1 LLNRFGPFSLV
12 LLEPYEILQNLKGWL
27 LTCFEWSWVSSEV
40 LWSFASIY
48 RFLCGTR
55 QLACLVCC
63 LLRLDHVGMT
73 KAWQRRFM
81 IYLIAVWGKHC
92 SFALDDDA
100 YLRLDQATR
109 PSFLSSPNFRTS

>member
-1 LLNRFGPFSLV
+1 
-12 LLEPYEILQNLKGWL
+12 
-27 LTCFEWSWVSSEV
+27 
-40 LWSFASIY
+40 
-48 RFLCGTR
+48 
-55 QLACLVCC
+55 
-63 LLRLDHVGMT
+63 MT